1 MRKDAI
7 GFFWEDL
14 EKYKAPKQEKVKR
27 TPPARTWEAP
37 DYLPGLEEALRFDVP
52 LFTPEELM
60 IAAINREQLLYDIE
74 CFPNYFLAA
83 FASYK
88 TGKIVYCE
96 GTPDNPLDVQRLEW
110 LMRTF
115 TTVGFNS
122 LTYDVPITTLA
133 IAGCTPVQLKH
144 ASNMIIGEG
153 MRPSDV
159 LKTYKV
165 KKLRDLNHIDLIEVA
180 PLSASLKTYA
190 GRMHAPKMQDLPF
203 HHETVLSSE
212 QIAIVRYYCCNDL
225 TSTGFLRACLSEALE
240 LREQMSDE
248 YQVDLRSKSDA
259 QIAETV
265 IADAVTR
272 MLGYRPNK
280 PTIAPGTTYFYDVPT
295 FLQYRSPLM
304 QRVLEQVRRTPFIV
318 GEHGSIDLPQNLAEL
333 EVRIA
338 DGVYRM
344 GIGGLHSSEQ
354 KACYV
359 ESDTHII
366 RDRDVVSFYPKIIIN
381 QGLYPEHLGKPFLHV
396 FTDLVDRRIAA
407 KAAGRKA
414 EANSRKIIINGTY
427 GKLGSKYSILYA
439 PKLLIQTTL
448 TGQLVLLMLIERMEL
463 AGIRVVSANTDGIV
477 MYCPRDKEQLMKDIV
492 AQWERDTNFETE
504 ETAYLAL
511 YSRDVNNY
519 IAVKAAWDKAKKC
532 WTKEY
537 DGTKNKGAY
546 FNPWTA
552 ASKDPTEKLK
562 KNPSTQ
568 IAIEAAEAYLV
579 KRTPVIETIKAC
591 KNVTKFV
598 SVRNVSGGAV
608 QAGEYLGK
616 AVRWYYSTEELG
628 EMVYARSGNKVPRS
642 EGARPCMVLPKEL
655 PQDID
660 FGWYETEANNILS
673 DLGYST
679 EGLDVNNSL
688 QPH

>member
-14 EKYKAPKQEKVKR
+14 EKFKAPKKEAQAKR
-27 TPPARTWEAP
+27 TPPPRTWEAP
-37 DYLPGLEEALRFDVP
+37 DYLPGLDEALRFDVP

-60 IAAINREQLLYDIE
+60 IAAINREQLLFDIE

-83 FASYK
+83 FASYT
-88 TGKIVYCE
+88 TGKIVYVE
-96 GTPDNPLDVQRLEW
+96 GTPDSPLDTQRLEW

-122 LTYDVPITTLA
+122 LQYDVPITALA
-133 IAGCTPVQLKH
+133 LSGATCAQLKH
-144 ASNMIIGEG
+144 ATNMIIQQG

-225 TSTGFLRACLSEALE
+225 TSTGFLRANLQEALE

-265 IADAVTR
+265 ISNAVTA
-272 MLGYRPNK
+272 MLGYKPQK
-280 PTIAPGTTYFYDVPT
+280 PTIATGTTYWYDVPA
-295 FLQYRSPLM
+295 FLQYQSPLM
-304 QRVLEQVRRTPFIV
+304 QWVLDQVRRTPFVV
-318 GEHGSIDLPQNLAEL
+318 GENGAVELPQNLADM
-333 EVRIA
+333 EVRLA

-354 KACYV
+354 TKSYV
-359 ESDTHII
+359 ENDTHII
-366 RDRDVVSFYPKIIIN
+366 RDFDVVSFYPKIIIN
-381 QGLYPEHLGKPFLHV
+381 QGLYPEHLGTPFLHV
-396 FTDLVDRRIAA
+396 FRDLVDRRIAA

-414 EANSRKIIINGTY
+414 EANSRKIVINGAY

-477 MYCPRDKEQLMKDIV
+477 MYCPRDKEAAMKAIV
-492 AQWERDTNFETE
+492 KQWERDTNFETE
-504 ETAYLAL
+504 ETAYKAL

-519 IAVKAAWDKAKKC
+519 IAIKP
-532 WTKEY
+532 
-537 DGTKNKGAY
+537 DGTTKNKGAF
-546 FNPWTA
+546 FNPWTK

-562 KNPSTQ
+562 KNPSAQ
-568 IAIEAAEAYLV
+568 IAIEAVEAFLIN
-579 KRTPVIETIKAC
+579 RTPLHETIRKC
-591 KNVTKFV
+591 NNVTKFV

-616 AVRWYYSTEELG
+616 SVRWYYSTEDLG

-642 EGARPCMVLPKEL
+642 EGARPCMVLPKAL
-655 PQDID
+655 PQDVD
-660 FGWYETEANNILS
+660 FNWYETEAQNILS
-673 DLGYST
+673 DLGYSA